1 MENFLRDGVDL
12 RSISNHTIGGDGHY
26 FEDNDSPEQIKSYL
40 NSQKVNQFFLF
51 LSFSYS
57 FISYLFSSHF
67 IVFALFSS
75 FPSSHFNSSPL
86 HTHFPLT

>member
-40 NSQKVNQFFLF
+40 NSQKVN
-51 LSFSYS
+51 
-57 FISYLFSSHF
+57 
-67 IVFALFSS
+67 
-75 FPSSHFNSSPL
+75 
-86 HTHFPLT
+86 